1 MAPTTAAKANAEAD
15 AAGIDAT
22 LVRVLC
28 VRCAKLLA
36 DPEMVESGVCCE
48 WTSLLTYAHI
58 LIVSQANGRSTPIR
72 SVITAQLRRAR
83 VRR

>member
-1 MAPTTAAKANAEAD
+1 MRLLSGPDTNLGPHRTSPSTLLMAPTTAAKANAEAD

-22 LVRVLC
+22 WVRVLC

-48 WTSLLTYAHI
+48 WTLLLTYARI
-58 LIVSQANGRSTPIR
+58 LIVS
-72 SVITAQLRRAR
+72 
-83 VRR
+83 